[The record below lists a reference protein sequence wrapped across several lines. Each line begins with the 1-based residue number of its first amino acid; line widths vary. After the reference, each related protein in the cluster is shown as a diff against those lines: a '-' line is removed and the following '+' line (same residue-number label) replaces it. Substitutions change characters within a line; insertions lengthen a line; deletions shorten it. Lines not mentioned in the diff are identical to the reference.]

1 MERVLQEF
9 HRSCYHLIC
18 ELKEREFMCLT
29 QSCRLISVGS
39 DIFLTKSAW
48 TTILIQI
55 VQFPKKR
62 MTNCDTITA
71 YIGWCDGTTRL
82 KQIVRLV
89 KKLFSEKKDEEVH
102 VRLCIFINS
111 NSIEF

>member
-1 MERVLQEF
+1 
-9 HRSCYHLIC
+9 
-18 ELKEREFMCLT
+18 
-29 QSCRLISVGS
+29 
-39 DIFLTKSAW
+39 
-48 TTILIQI
+48 
-55 VQFPKKR
+55 

>member
-1 MERVLQEF
+1 
-9 HRSCYHLIC
+9 
-18 ELKEREFMCLT
+18 MCLT